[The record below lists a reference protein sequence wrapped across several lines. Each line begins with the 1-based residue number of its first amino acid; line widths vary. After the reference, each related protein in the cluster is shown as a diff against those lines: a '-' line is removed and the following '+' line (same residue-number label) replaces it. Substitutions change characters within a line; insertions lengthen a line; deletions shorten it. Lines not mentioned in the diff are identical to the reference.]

1 MSQLSVQQLF
11 EERRDK
17 LQLTWVGGH
26 NGASRAL
33 NNDALNRPGVGL
45 VGHMNLVHPI
55 LIQAIGETDLAYLSS
70 QSVDARTDSLKRLC
84 NSETVSI
91 FICDGMDAP
100 GYLIEA
106 CDQFNTPLFL
116 SQKKTRAFVNLLRPY
131 LQRELSEVTTKH
143 GVFLD
148 VLGFGI
154 MITGNSQI
162 GKSELALELISRGAG
177 LVADDAV
184 ELFQLGPETI
194 QGRCPT
200 ILRDFLEV
208 RGIGVLNI
216 KAIFGETAVRP
227 RKTLRLIVHLERP
240 TEEYFR
246 GLDRLQTKS
255 STTTILGIEIPTV
268 TLAVVA
274 GRNLAVLVEAA
285 VRHYILQTRGYDS
298 TKDFLDRHEAAMREQ
313 LDSGASVP
321 VAAKSLLGASVLG
334 GAAAIMPI
342 APIFDESG
350 MFRAYDSE
358 G

>member
-1 MSQLSVQQLF
+1 MPQLSVQQLF
-11 EERRDK
+11 EDRREK

-26 NGASRAL
+26 TGASRSLA
-33 NNDALNRPGVGL
+33 NDALDRPGVGL
-45 VGHMNLVHPI
+45 VGHFNLVHPM
-55 LIQAIGETDLAYLSS
+55 LIQALGTRDLDYLNAQSEAARQESLLAICTGET
-70 QSVDARTDSLKRLC
+70 LC
-84 NSETVSI
+84 VVV
-91 FICDGMDAP
+91 CDGAP
-100 GYLIEA
+100 APKFLIES
-106 CDQFNTPLFL
+106 CDQHGTPLFL
-116 SQKKTRAFVNLLRPY
+116 SQKKGRVFVNLLRPY

-154 MITGNSQI
+154 MITGDSQI

-184 ELFQLGPETI
+184 ELFQIGPETI

-200 ILRDFLEV
+200 LLRDFLEV

-255 STTTILGIEIPTV
+255 SSTQILGVEIPTV
-268 TLAVVA
+268 MLAVVA

-313 LDSGASVP
+313 AEAVQVSTYR
-321 VAAKSLLGASVLG
+321 AALGETGVFPA
-334 GAAAIMPI
+334 
-342 APIFDESG
+342 FQTE
-350 MFRAYDSE
+350 
-358 G
+358 

>member
-1 MSQLSVQQLF
+1 MPQLNVQQLF

-17 LQLTWVGGH
+17 LQLTWIGGH
-26 NGASRAL
+26 NGASRVL
-33 NNDALNRPGVGL
+33 TNDALNRPGVGL

-55 LIQAIGETDLAYLSS
+55 LIQAIGESDLAYLSNLS
-70 QSVDARTDSLKRLC
+70 ADARIESLKRLC
-84 NSETVSI
+84 TGETVSI

-106 CDQFNTPLFL
+106 CDEFNTPLFL
-116 SQKKTRAFVNLLRPY
+116 SQKKGRVLVNLLRPY

-184 ELFQLGPETI
+184 ELFQIGPETI

-216 KAIFGETAVRP
+216 RAIFGETAVRP

-240 TEEYFR
+240 TEDYFR

-255 STTTILGIEIPTV
+255 STTTILGVEIPTV

-313 LDSGASVP
+313 IDVSAPAV
-321 VAAKSLLGASVLG
+321 
-334 GAAAIMPI
+334 PI
-342 APIFDESG
+342 AEAPTGAPVMTESTNAPPVFDASG
-350 MFRAYDSE
+350 IFRAYESE